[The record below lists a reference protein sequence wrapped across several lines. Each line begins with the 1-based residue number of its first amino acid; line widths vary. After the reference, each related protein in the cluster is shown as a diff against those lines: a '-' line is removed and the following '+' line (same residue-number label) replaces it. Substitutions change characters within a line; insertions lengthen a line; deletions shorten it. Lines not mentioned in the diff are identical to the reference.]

1 MPFGTNSRSFGKGL
15 LSGTAVSVG
24 EDHLSMLEQCREIVR
39 PFSVVYAETLR
50 DVRWAMR
57 IDYFEN
63 GNLMK

>member
-1 MPFGTNSRSFGKGL
+1 M
-15 LSGTAVSVG
+15 SVG